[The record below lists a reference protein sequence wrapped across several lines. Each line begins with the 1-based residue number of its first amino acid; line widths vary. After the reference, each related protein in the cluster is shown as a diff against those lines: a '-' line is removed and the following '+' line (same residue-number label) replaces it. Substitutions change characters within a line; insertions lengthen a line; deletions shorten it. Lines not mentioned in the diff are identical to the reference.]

1 MNKGPFAYQHNRFRR
16 DLSFKDRQAVAKF
29 LEEFDPKTD
38 VEKRDKKLLTYYFI
52 DGLSGNAIV
61 RLKDPDIR
69 GFSNHSIKGQPITNS
84 GSLLHI
90 IYSYFPQYKPKKIS
104 RKGDRRVELMRK
116 REKQASPHIYACA
129 FCGSTERLE
138 EHHMMPVCLGGDNAD
153 ENLIFLCPKCH
164 RQVTAYQKKVIK
176 KQRKKAGNKDLF
188 PGQISMFEKPQ
199 RSTT

>member
-52 DGLSGNAIV
+52 EGLSGNAIV

-69 GFSNHSIKGQPITNS
+69 GYSNRCTSGPITNS
-84 GSLLHI
+84 GSLLRI
-90 IYSYFPQYKPKKIS
+90 IYGYFPQYKPAKIS

-116 REKQASPHIYACA
+116 REKCSSPHIRACA
-129 FCGSTERLE
+129 FCGSQDHLE
-138 EHHMMPVCLGGDNAD
+138 EHHMMPLCMGGDNSD
-153 ENLIFLCPKCH
+153 ENLIYLCHACH
-164 RQVTAYQKKVIK
+164 RQVSDYQRRVLK
-176 KQRKKAGNKDLF
+176 KQRKRTKHKDIY
-188 PGQISMFEKPQ
+188 PGQISMFVKKEH
-199 RSTT
+199 TDD